1 MPVYLLIDLDV
12 FDPETFSRYQAAFPP
27 IAARHGG
34 RYLVRGGDFVVSG
47 DWGPEAHRLVM
58 LEFPDREALAAT
70 MADPDYQPLIPIREA
85 SARMRSI
92 VVDGVDPALGT
103 PPP

>member
-1 MPVYLLIDLDV
+1 MPVYLLLDLDI
-12 FDPETFSRYQAAFPP
+12 FDPETFARYQAAFPP

-34 RYLVRGGDFVVSG
+34 RYVVRGGDFVVSG
-47 DWGPEAHRLVM
+47 DWGPQPRRLVM
-58 LEFPDREALAAT
+58 LEFPDREAIGAT
-70 MADPDYQPLIPIREA
+70 MADPEYQPLIPIRES

-92 VVDGVDPALGT
+92 VVDGVGPSTST